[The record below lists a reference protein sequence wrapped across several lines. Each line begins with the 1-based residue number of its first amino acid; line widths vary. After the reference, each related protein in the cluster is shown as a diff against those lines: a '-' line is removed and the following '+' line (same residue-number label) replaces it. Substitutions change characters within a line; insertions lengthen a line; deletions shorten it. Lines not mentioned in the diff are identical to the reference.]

1 MCGSN
6 ELATVGLVRGVLLVR
21 VEIASI
27 RHQLL
32 DYQSQDQAHQH
43 IHSLMRGWLDNLR
56 S

>member
-1 MCGSN
+1 MYGSN
-6 ELATVGLVRGVLLVR
+6 ELATVGRVRGVLLVR

-32 DYQSQDQAHQH
+32 DYQSQDQAQQH
-43 IHSLMRGWLDNLR
+43 IHSLMQEWLGNLR